1 MEMNRYGVR
10 LAALALSL
18 LVAQSLVA
26 YEPHLSSNAVREA
39 YFLGQGDAAR
49 LKEFLDPYVK
59 HLPLPKTGLRVAEI
73 EIQTP
78 FKEVVL
84 HARQQSVGY
93 SAQQAEADYRSHK
106 DVILVRVRLY
116 LTPTYPEVTEVTTPS
131 GAKGVKLV
139 PPDFWRDVSIHV
151 SQQKALVEKRISG
164 TPVYSG
170 GKGVSVL
177 TGAEVEMEYDAA
189 QVASAPLVVEVVP
202 PNGQKITAEFDLAKL
217 R

>member
-1 MEMNRYGVR
+1 MTRYRVR
-10 LAALALSL
+10 WAALALSL
-18 LVAQSLVA
+18 LVAHTLVA

-39 YFLGQGDAAR
+39 YFLGQGDAGR

-59 HLPLPKTGLRVAEI
+59 QLPPPKTGLRVAEI

-84 HARQQSVGY
+84 HARQRSVGY

-116 LTPTYPEVTEVTTPS
+116 LTPTYPEVTEGTTPS

-139 PPDFWRDVSIHV
+139 PPDFWRDVIIHV

-164 TPVYSG
+164 TPLYSG

-177 TGAEVEMEYDAA
+177 TGAKVEMEYDAA
-189 QVASAPLVVEVVP
+189 EVASAPLVVEVAP